1 VASFSLGERP
11 KSATVT
17 IRAFGVLAAI
27 LDVAVRDRRI
37 SNNPARGVKLPR
49 KTPKRRAYLTARQ
62 VELLA
67 ASSGE
72 NSTLILT
79 LAYTGLRWGEAI
91 ALRVSSVDAL
101 RRRFLVE
108 ENAVTVGAT
117 IHVGSPKTHERRSVP
132 FPRFLSEP
140 IARGCEGKGRDQLLF
155 GNGLTYLPKP
165 HTDHGWFRRAIL
177 GARALDAGFPDITP
191 HELRHTAA
199 SLAISAGATPKAV
212 QRMLGHASAAMT
224 LDVYADLFEDDLDA
238 VSDRL
243 DEVRSRAS
251 VGDLWGIKA

>member
-1 VASFSLGERP
+1 M
-11 KSATVT
+11 T

-37 SNNPARGVKLPR
+37 STNPARGVKLPR

-67 ASSGE
+67 ASAGE
-72 NSTLILT
+72 ESTLILT

-91 ALRVSSVDAL
+91 ALRVSSVDSL
-101 RRRFLVE
+101 RRRLLVE

-140 IARGCEGKGRDQLLF
+140 IAHECEGKSRDGLLF
-155 GNGLTYLPKP
+155 GRADS
-165 HTDHGWFRRAIL
+165 HTWPSRTQIM
-177 GARALDAGFPDITP
+177 AG
-191 HELRHTAA
+191 
-199 SLAISAGATPKAV
+199 SV
-212 QRMLGHASAAMT
+212 
-224 LDVYADLFEDDLDA
+224 
-238 VSDRL
+238 
-243 DEVRSRAS
+243 VRSWARELSIPAS
-251 VGDLWGIKA
+251 PTSLRTSFATLP